1 MSDGGAEAHTVAESE
16 EPATA
21 DHTDGEAPA
30 PQENGEH
37 NGPAES
43 EGPKEDSEHPA
54 GEDEYG
60 VVPDVQSNLSD
71 KSDQESHDDVLSE
84 GEEAAAG
91 ERDSARKE
99 SIRDRLRR
107 EGRERARSENY
118 QSETQLAELD
128 STALIKKPP
137 SVSDIH
143 ILARDDYPESYTS
156 DTPKETKLFQHTQ
169 RFLAQYTHLYPDRKP
184 PFLNPL
190 NDCRMP
196 KCASTFIRPSLL
208 PYLDCYDWQGCA
220 SFVADHLD
228 YRPLKQPTETPE
240 GMMSPAT
247 VLRYQTANCFEMS
260 TVLCSLL
267 AGAGYRAYVVSGYAV
282 RAVCL
287 RDTTRVVC
295 PDMMHKDED
304 DSTVESAPENRYQLK
319 PQKELASKYEQMM
332 EERVREAAR
341 KMEREKLQRELE
353 ETNEREKE
361 PPDPLFGMRVHAW
374 VLVLPGER
382 DVTEPFFIES
392 TTGMGKGIRC
402 GDYLGI
408 ESLWNQT
415 NYWINLQYC
424 INGVRDLE
432 YDLFNPAHWEFLL
445 LRDALRTPHPD
456 ELETDLEEAVLDAD
470 RLMEMPLSWVERLQ
484 VSKERY
490 DERFPCGRK
499 VMRFYRSRLEQFS
512 PYTMKD
518 GLVRRLTVYSDFSCD
533 TVETITE
540 SYLHRADR
548 LISRKITPATGWI
561 EDKFQR
567 GRDDALQEHQY
578 AVLGHNPEDRR
589 VMRYFPKTRTD
600 CLIARTVGE
609 GGFIEEDFQDRDD
622 KLYRRVTEVGAIQ
635 KKFGPAGTTRKPLV
649 SITERMHRNPR
660 GDGDDGV
667 SERTFDLADAKIS
680 VVFHARRGRVTAE
693 RREFAKPHP
702 DDKARLVPILEEAAA
717 SGYSADVDELPPRML
732 DLYYMMKAQMDD
744 EERAVAAVRE
754 AEDEIVELLNA
765 RTQEEAALDLEKAL
779 FDSDLVPQ
787 IRSDRKDLEAF
798 IAAQSTRL
806 VEKDKDPLGPFLARL
821 NIPESE
827 MSTPVRFKLRDECM
841 QAFRQRLVDK
851 ANRLQKQFEEET
863 EALQDRQH
871 WYQQNYVGLTEEEE
885 QEYLRFCHDTMF
897 RLHVLE
903 LLLERHKQMA
913 PVKHQTLERRLRSDP
928 RITGQNA
935 DG

>member
-1 MSDGGAEAHTVAESE
+1 MNAEH
-16 EPATA
+16 EPR
-21 DHTDGEAPA
+21 E
-30 PQENGEH
+30 
-37 NGPAES
+37 
-43 EGPKEDSEHPA
+43 
-54 GEDEYG
+54 
-60 VVPDVQSNLSD
+60 
-71 KSDQESHDDVLSE
+71 DDVLSE
-84 GEEAAAG
+84 EEETAAE
-91 ERDSARKE
+91 ERGSARKE

-107 EGRERARSENY
+107 EGRERARSQYYEPDS
-118 QSETQLAELD
+118 QSPELD
-128 STALIKKPP
+128 SGRVIKKPP

-143 ILARDDYPESYTS
+143 ILSRDDYPASYSS
-156 DTPKETKLFQHTQ
+156 DTSKETKLFQQTQ

-190 NDCRMP
+190 NDCQVH

-220 SFVADHLD
+220 RFVADHLD

-260 TVLCSLL
+260 TTLCSLL

-287 RDTTRVVC
+287 KDTTRVVC
-295 PDMMHKDED
+295 PDMMHSDEE
-304 DSTVESAPENRYQLK
+304 ESAEEVATENKYQLK
-319 PQKELASKYEQMM
+319 PQKELVSKYEQMM
-332 EERVREAAR
+332 AERVREAER
-341 KMEREKLQRELE
+341 KLEREKLQRELD
-353 ETNEREKE
+353 ETNAREKE

-382 DVTEPFFIES
+382 DITEAFFIEPS
-392 TTGMGKGIRC
+392 TGMGKGIRC

-445 LRDALRTPHPD
+445 LRDAMCTPHPD

-470 RLMEMPLSWVERLQ
+470 RLMEMPFSWVERLR
-484 VSKERY
+484 VSKERH

-499 VMRFYRSRLEQFS
+499 VTHFYRSKLEQFS
-512 PYTMKD
+512 PYSMKD
-518 GLVRRLTVYSDFSCD
+518 GIVRRLTIYSEFSCD
-533 TVETITE
+533 TILTVTE
-540 SYLHRADR
+540 KYQHRADL
-548 LISRKITPATGWI
+548 LISRELTPATGWI
-561 EDKFQR
+561 EDRFER
-567 GRDDALQEHQY
+567 GRDDALREHHY
-578 AVLGHNPEDRR
+578 EVLGHNPEDHR
-589 VMRYFPKTRTD
+589 VMRYFPKARTD
-600 CLIARTVGE
+600 CLVSRTVRE
-609 GGFIEEDFQDRDD
+609 GGLIEEDFENRDD

-649 SITERMHRNPR
+649 SITERMDRNPR

-680 VVFHARRGRVTAE
+680 VVFHARRGQVTAE

-717 SGYSADVDELPPRML
+717 SGYSADIDELPPRML
-732 DLYYMMKAQMDD
+732 DLYYMMKAQMED
-744 EERAVAAVRE
+744 EERAVTAVRE
-754 AEDEIVELLNA
+754 AEDEIIELLNA
-765 RTQEEAALDLEKAL
+765 RTQEEAALDLEKTL

-787 IRSDRKDLEAF
+787 IRTDRKDLEAF

-821 NIPESE
+821 SIPESQ
-827 MSTPVRFKLRDECM
+827 MSTPARFKLRDECM

-885 QEYLRFCHDTMF
+885 QEYLGFCHDTMF

-913 PVKHQTLERRLRSDP
+913 PVKHQVLEKRLRSDP
-928 RITGQNA
+928 RITGRA
-935 DG
+935 AEEDG